1 MAADEHEL
9 PFAGLAA
16 QAQAVRDRAVSPREL
31 VELTLRRIEALD
43 PTLNAFRVVLAE
55 KALAE
60 ADQAAARVGA
70 GDDRPLLGVPVA
82 IKDDTDVAGE
92 VTTMGVDALDPPAP
106 RDAEIVRRLRA
117 AGAIVVGKTN
127 VPQLLAHPFTE
138 NPAFGATRNP
148 HDPLRTPGGS
158 SGGSAAAVAAGL
170 VGGAQ
175 GSDGAGSIRL
185 PASHCGIFGIK
196 PARGRISL
204 APLAEAWHGCSVT
217 GPITRRVRDAALF
230 LDVSHGALPG
240 DRDPAP
246 APAGSFLAATEREPG
261 RLRIALSFGL
271 PKGLVV
277 RVHPEVRRRTEEMAD
292 TLRGLGHEVVEADPD
307 YGEVA
312 LNATARVVAGIR
324 DDARRFEPPIRIE
337 RRLRRRAMVGRAIT
351 APVLAYARR
360 DEARLAGRVNAVFD
374 RVDVVLTPVTPR
386 PPGLVGRFEGTGDA
400 RTFLGDAEAVAF
412 TAPWN
417 AIGSPAASV
426 PAGRSAE
433 GLPIGVQ
440 LVGRPYDEATL
451 LALAA
456 QIERARPWHERRP
469 ALS

>member
-217 GPITRRVRDAALF
+217 GPITRRVRDA
-230 LDVSHGALPG
+230 
-240 DRDPAP
+240 
-246 APAGSFLAATEREPG
+246 
-261 RLRIALSFGL
+261 
-271 PKGLVV
+271 
-277 RVHPEVRRRTEEMAD
+277 
-292 TLRGLGHEVVEADPD
+292 
-307 YGEVA
+307 
-312 LNATARVVAGIR
+312 
-324 DDARRFEPPIRIE
+324 
-337 RRLRRRAMVGRAIT
+337 
-351 APVLAYARR
+351 
-360 DEARLAGRVNAVFD
+360 
-374 RVDVVLTPVTPR
+374 
-386 PPGLVGRFEGTGDA
+386 
-400 RTFLGDAEAVAF
+400 
-412 TAPWN
+412 
-417 AIGSPAASV
+417 
-426 PAGRSAE
+426 
-433 GLPIGVQ
+433 
-440 LVGRPYDEATL
+440 
-451 LALAA
+451 
-456 QIERARPWHERRP
+456 
-469 ALS
+469 